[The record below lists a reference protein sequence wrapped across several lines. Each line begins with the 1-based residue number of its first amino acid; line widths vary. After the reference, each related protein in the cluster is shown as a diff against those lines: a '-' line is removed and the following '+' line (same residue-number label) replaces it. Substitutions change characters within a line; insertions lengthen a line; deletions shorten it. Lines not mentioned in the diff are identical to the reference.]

1 MTQQTLKEK
10 TAKGL
15 FWGALNSGAMQI
27 LNAVIGVF
35 LSRIL
40 STSDY
45 GLVGMLAI
53 FTAVA
58 AALQESGFTSALAN
72 LEKATDNDYNAVFWF
87 STLVSW
93 CSYIVL
99 FLCAPLIA
107 DFFHHAE
114 LIDLSRFIFATLLFS
129 AIGTAPTA
137 YLFKNLMVKET
148 AILRTLSLLVS
159 GAVGIILALKGY
171 AYWSLAWQQML
182 YIALT
187 SLERFL
193 LVPWRPSLRVDFTPI
208 RKMFSFSYKILI
220 TTVVN
225 TVSQNFLT
233 VIFGRLYPANAV
245 GNFTQAFKWDNM
257 ASTLVSGTTAQVAQ
271 PILVEVNN
279 DRERQVAV
287 FRKMLR
293 FTAFLAFL
301 AMFGLAMVAH
311 EFIIVLVSEKWMDSI
326 LLLQILCVSGA
337 FLPFYTLYQNLMIS
351 RGKSDI
357 YMWCTIALI
366 VLQIGLMAGC
376 YAKGIVFMV
385 SVYTAVNILWLFV
398 WQYFANREIGVRLF
412 DVMLDICP
420 YLLITLA
427 VMVATYFLTMPVS
440 NLVVLLL
447 MRIVVAG
454 LLYLLMM
461 KLTGSRMLDE
471 CIGYFR
477 RNKG

>member
-27 LNAVIGVF
+27 LNAVIGVC

-87 STLVSW
+87 STFVSW
-93 CSYIVL
+93 GSYLLL
-99 FLCAPLIA
+99 FFCAPLIA
-107 DFFHHAE
+107 DFFHHTE
-114 LIDLSRFIFATLLFS
+114 LVDLSRFIFATLLFS

-187 SLERFL
+187 SLGRFL

-293 FTAFLAFL
+293 FTAFLAFP

-420 YLLITLA
+420 YLLITLS

-454 LLYLLMM
+454 LLYLLVM

>member
-1 MTQQTLKEK
+1 
-10 TAKGL
+10 
-15 FWGALNSGAMQI
+15 
-27 LNAVIGVF
+27 
-35 LSRIL
+35 
-40 STSDY
+40 
-45 GLVGMLAI
+45 
-53 FTAVA
+53 
-58 AALQESGFTSALAN
+58 
-72 LEKATDNDYNAVFWF
+72 
-87 STLVSW
+87 
-93 CSYIVL
+93 
-99 FLCAPLIA
+99 
-107 DFFHHAE
+107 
-114 LIDLSRFIFATLLFS
+114 
-129 AIGTAPTA
+129 
-137 YLFKNLMVKET
+137 
-148 AILRTLSLLVS
+148 
-159 GAVGIILALKGY
+159 
-171 AYWSLAWQQML
+171 
-182 YIALT
+182 
-187 SLERFL
+187 
-193 LVPWRPSLRVDFTPI
+193 
-208 RKMFSFSYKILI
+208 
-220 TTVVN
+220 
-225 TVSQNFLT
+225 
-233 VIFGRLYPANAV
+233 
-245 GNFTQAFKWDNM
+245 M

-293 FTAFLAFL
+293 FTAFLAFP

-420 YLLITLA
+420 YLFITLA

-440 NLVVLLL
+440 NLVDLLL

-454 LLYLLMM
+454 LLYLLVM